1 MDILNK
7 KYGIIGLFLNILYYF
22 ILFLLIFFFI
32 YRAYIWRFNL
42 KPIPC
47 MNSMCIKQ
55 RSLCNNSRN
64 NIDRL

>member
-7 KYGIIGLFLNILYYF
+7 KNGIIGFFLNILYYF
-22 ILFLLIFFFI
+22 IVFLLIFFFI
-32 YRAYIWRFNL
+32 YRAYIWRFGL

-47 MNSMCIKQ
+47 MNSMCIKE